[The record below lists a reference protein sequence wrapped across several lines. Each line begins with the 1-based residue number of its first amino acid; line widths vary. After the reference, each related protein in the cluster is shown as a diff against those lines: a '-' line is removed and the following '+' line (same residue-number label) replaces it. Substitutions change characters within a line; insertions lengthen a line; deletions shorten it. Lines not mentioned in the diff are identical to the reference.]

1 MKEKEQEKKSHHHY
15 DHCCEE
21 EHHHHHDHEGC
32 GCAMCQLEEMMGG
45 HHEEECDDECCHEHH
60 HHDHCCEEEHH
71 HHHHD
76 HEGCGCAMCQL
87 EETMGGHHHEEECD
101 DECCHEHHHHDH
113 EGCGCAMCQLE
124 NPSQV
129 KESEPRDEPQ
139 NNTAMNVVK
148 ISLAAA
154 ALLTGGAHIGPSW
167 LAMLICLITIV
178 VWGRELFV
186 KAFHGL
192 KHRDLDEN
200 VLMAIA
206 VVAAFLLGENFEAIM
221 VVLLYSLGEILEQK
235 AVLKSRKDISQ
246 VINIRPQ
253 KANLLKADGSVQEV
267 YSSKIRPGDMILV
280 RAGERVPVDG
290 VIVEGDSA
298 MDQSALTGEAAAV
311 GVGRG
316 DNVLSG
322 SVNLSGVVKVK
333 ASSAFEDSTA
343 SRMIRLVEESSAQKG
358 KTEKVITRFAKIYT
372 PLVILCAAA
381 VAVLPPLI
389 GGGEWKTWIMNSLV
403 FLVAS
408 CPCALVISV
417 PLGLY
422 SGVGA
427 ISQYGIL
434 VKGTKF
440 IEPLAKAKAIVMD
453 KTGTITTGELKVS
466 QAQAIDPQQEETFLR
481 LTALAEG
488 YSSHPIAQAIFKEL
502 EPKLQTEDQQR
513 ADNVKEIAGKGIRM
527 SYNGK
532 NLLCGSGRFLD
543 EEGIDISSCPK
554 ASVYTAYDGELLGYV
569 VLSDRPREEAREAV
583 SQWKQA
589 GIENTVMLTGDSQL
603 FAKQVQEQCGIDQMH
618 ADLLPQDKLS
628 KLKEIKSANGRVI
641 FIGDG
646 INDAPVLA
654 AADVGV
660 AMGLGTDAAIE
671 AADAVLMREKLTA
684 LTTAIKISRKTMGIV
699 YFNICFILLSKLLV
713 FSLGAIGIVTMWMA
727 VLADVGVSII
737 TVLNSVRILKYKE

>member
-1 MKEKEQEKKSHHHY
+1 MKEKEQEKKSHHHH

-21 EHHHHHDHEGC
+21 EHHHHYDHEGC

-45 HHEEECDDECCHEHH
+45 HHHEECAEECCHEH
-60 HHDHCCEEEHH
+60 HHDHCCEEEH
-71 HHHHD
+71 
-76 HEGCGCAMCQL
+76 
-87 EETMGGHHHEEECD
+87 
-101 DECCHEHHHHDH
+101 HHHHDH

-628 KLKEIKSANGRVI
+628 KLKEIKSGSGKVI

>member
-1 MKEKEQEKKSHHHY
+1 MKEKEQEKKSHHHH

-45 HHEEECDDECCHEHH
+45 HHHEECAEECCHEH
-60 HHDHCCEEEHH
+60 HHDHCCEEEH
-71 HHHHD
+71 
-76 HEGCGCAMCQL
+76 
-87 EETMGGHHHEEECD
+87 
-101 DECCHEHHHHDH
+101 HHHHDH

-427 ISQYGIL
+427 ISQYGML

>member
-45 HHEEECDDECCHEHH
+45 HHHEECAEECCHEH
-60 HHDHCCEEEHH
+60 HHDHCCEEEH
-71 HHHHD
+71 
-76 HEGCGCAMCQL
+76 
-87 EETMGGHHHEEECD
+87 
-101 DECCHEHHHHDH
+101 HHHHDH

-427 ISQYGIL
+427 ISQYGML